1 MVEFFQELR
10 KIQKKERGN
19 PSSLAKVETNFY
31 HKVYSYLYELR
42 ENVGSDPFSKEN
54 YLLKDT
60 QRIATEI
67 CERREHK
74 IADAALRNIHRSY
87 HLFKGQAEFD
97 LVDTTP
103 LNLTPEE
110 EKLYYT
116 LIDNF
121 KNHRNNISLDI
132 GGSDDLPSDN
142 TQEASEEDRETIN
155 HEDEVINR
163 LNKISN
169 AQILEDEKREPIEKQ
184 VFDSKIK
191 NAQNAQS
198 QGDFLKKNQINS
210 QQTQEKGQ
218 SQVNTQQTNDK
229 GQNQG
234 LKSVNKEK
242 TNRESINSRNILS
255 PKSNE
260 NNQLN
265 NILQSV
271 DDQFVDLKEE
281 DFLDTRYKN
290 KNLEENTL
298 VIVFKDFNQIIGVD
312 EKVYG
317 PFKAQDLVVM
327 PKANANVIEK
337 NRKGRIVENII

>member
-19 PSSLAKVETNFY
+19 PSSLAKVDNNFY
-31 HKVYSYLYELR
+31 HQVYSYLYDLR
-42 ENVGSDPFSKEN
+42 ENAARDPFSKEN

-74 IADAALRNIHRSY
+74 IADAAIRNIHKSY
-87 HLFKGQAEFD
+87 HLFKGKAEFD

-116 LIDNF
+116 LIDIF
-121 KNHRNNISLDI
+121 KNYRNNISHDI
-132 GGSDDLPSDN
+132 GDSEDLKSDN
-142 TQEASEEDRETIN
+142 WDEITDDKVEDDY
-155 HEDEVINR
+155 EDQVINR

-169 AQILEDEKREPIEKQ
+169 AQILDDEKRESIERQ
-184 VFDSKIK
+184 VSKSNIK
-191 NAQNAQS
+191 NLENSHS
-198 QGDFLKKNQINS
+198 QKDIFKKNQINNKETRN
-210 QQTQEKGQ
+210 QDHGQ
-218 SQVNTQQTNDK
+218 
-229 GQNQG
+229 GQNQDS
-234 LKSVNKEK
+234 KVKNNQNPK
-242 TNRESINSRNILS
+242 NESINTRNIVS
-255 PKSNE
+255 SQSNE
-260 NNQLN
+260 TDQLN
-265 NILQSV
+265 NILKSV

-281 DFLDTRYKN
+281 DFLDTKAQN

-298 VIVFKDFNQIIGVD
+298 VIVFKDFNQIVGID

-317 PFKAQDLVVM
+317 PFKAQDLVVL
-327 PKANANVIEK
+327 PKANANVIVK
-337 NRKGRIVENII
+337 SRKGRIVENII

>member
-19 PSSLAKVETNFY
+19 PSSLAKVDNNFY
-31 HKVYSYLYELR
+31 HQVYSYLHDLR
-42 ENVGSDPFSKEN
+42 ENAGRDPFSKEN

-74 IADAALRNIHRSY
+74 IADAAIRNIHKSY
-87 HLFKGQAEFD
+87 HLFKGKAEFD

-110 EKLYYT
+110 EKLYYI

-121 KNHRNNISLDI
+121 KNYRHNISHDI
-132 GGSDDLPSDN
+132 RDD
-142 TQEASEEDRETIN
+142 EDLQSAKRDEIT
-155 HEDEVINR
+155 EDKIADDYEDQVINR

-169 AQILEDEKREPIEKQ
+169 AQILDDEKRESIERQ
-184 VFDSKIK
+184 VSKSNIK
-191 NAQNAQS
+191 NMENSHNQNEI
-198 QGDFLKKNQINS
+198 FKKNQIDNKES
-210 QQTQEKGQ
+210 KTQ
-218 SQVNTQQTNDK
+218 SQS
-229 GQNQG
+229 QNQDSKV
-234 LKSVNKEK
+234 KSNQSSK
-242 TNRESINSRNILS
+242 NESINSRNIVS
-255 PKSNE
+255 SQSNK
-260 NNQLN
+260 NDQLN

-271 DDQFVDLKEE
+271 DEQFVDLKEE
-281 DFLDTRYKN
+281 DFLDTKANN

-317 PFKAQDLVVM
+317 PFKAQDLVVL
-327 PKANANVIEK
+327 PKANANVIVK
-337 NRKGRIVENII
+337 SRKGRIVDNLI